1 MKIMNKVKQ
10 SVKSITPAPLWKVI
24 RILNRNVRMTLMY
37 HNWRVKGHP
46 RREGESFKA
55 KERRMREGFFEKY
68 CQGMGLD
75 IGFGGDL
82 LSADCRGWDIEHGD
96 AQYLYGLK
104 NSRFDF
110 VYSSHTLEHVEDPK
124 ITLTNWWRVLKSGGF
139 LILYIPHRDLFEKKK
154 TLPSR
159 WNPGHKHFFLL
170 DKNEEPDTLGI
181 VPLIQDT
188 LSECKII
195 YAKICDQGHTIE
207 DPEKVSNGEYSIE
220 VVVKKL

>member
-1 MKIMNKVKQ
+1 MNKATQ

-24 RILNRNVRMTLMY
+24 RLLNQNVKMTLMH

-46 RREGESFKA
+46 FREGESSKA
-55 KERRMREGFFEKY
+55 KNRRLKEGFFEKY
-68 CQGMGLD
+68 CQGKGLD

-82 LSADCRGWDIEHGD
+82 LSENSRGWDIEHGD

-104 NSRFDF
+104 DSRFDF

-124 ITLTNWWRVLKSGGF
+124 ITLTNWWRVLKSGGY
-139 LILYIPHRDLFEKKK
+139 LILYVPHRDLFEKKK

-170 DKNEEPDTLGI
+170 DKNEAPDTLGI

-188 LSECKII
+188 LTDFKII
-195 YAKICDQGHTIE
+195 YAKICDEGHTIK
-207 DPEKVSNGEYSIE
+207 DPEKVSDGEYSIE